1 MDLQFYRDEEGRA
14 YWFIWRRFRE
24 SADRAAKREGR
35 DEMKARLAEA
45 AGVSE
50 YTIENHLRKRT
61 TRGANFP
68 DDIAIICAYRK
79 ALEGDEKAFLELVV
93 LRTDVSAA
101 EPADPR
107 EIMRL
112 SGPCFDGWTE
122 GDRSIG
128 EMVFERLWQL
138 LGLYADTD
146 GYNCRPD
153 TGELEGAEEYFSD
166 MVKSIYRKAEET
178 GDGGS
183 RIFLMS
189 AVRDVGDF
197 VKSCELPGVPDR
209 WLSFNPRLGYFDPV
223 FELEDALPAEEMAE
237 LDAAGHFRVPVPTP
251 WERRMRGLY
260 FSAMDGDEAAY
271 FTRELQETLVR
282 VFRAAR

>member
-1 MDLQFYRDEEGRA
+1 MDVKLYEDGEGRA
-14 YWFIWRRFRE
+14 YWFIWQRFHD

-35 DEMKARLAEA
+35 DEMKVRLAEA

-50 YTIENHLRKRT
+50 YTVENHLRRRT

-68 DDIAIICAYRK
+68 DDIAIIRAYGK
-79 ALEGDEKAFLELVV
+79 ALEGDEKAFLEMVV
-93 LRTDVSAA
+93 LRTDVPAV

-122 GDRSIG
+122 EDRSIG

-178 GDGGS
+178 GDGCS

-209 WLSFNPRLGYFDPV
+209 WLSFNPRLSYFDPV
-223 FELEDALPAEEMAE
+223 FELADALPAEEMAE